1 MTLTEVLKEREA
13 QIELKKL
20 IDQIKAEQENEIIAQ
35 FNAIQSEKDKKEF
48 LKYQEKQKN
57 AGEVTRFLKKQM
69 QIKEEKRESERAE
82 VARDSENIAR
92 LNEQFLLE
100 KEKLA
105 GIHRKKQVDLRD
117 EYDRTLE
124 NKLRNKEAEQII
136 DEEENEE
143 IRVYANAKKKM
154 AIMKRQKELA
164 ILK

>member
-1 MTLTEVLKEREA
+1 LTLTEVLKEREA

-57 AGEVTRFLKKQM
+57 AGEVTQFLKKQM
-69 QIKEEKRESERAE
+69 QIKEEKRERERAE

>member
-1 MTLTEVLKEREA
+1 VLKEREA

-57 AGEVTRFLKKQM
+57 AGEVTQFLKKQM
-69 QIKEEKRESERAE
+69 QIKEEKRERERAE

>member
-1 MTLTEVLKEREA
+1 VLKEREA

>member
-57 AGEVTRFLKKQM
+57 AGEVTQFLKKQM
-69 QIKEEKRESERAE
+69 QIKEEKRERERAE

>member
-1 MTLTEVLKEREA
+1 MLKEREA

-57 AGEVTRFLKKQM
+57 AGEVTQFLKKQM
-69 QIKEEKRESERAE
+69 QIKEEKRERERAE

-92 LNEQFLLE
+92 LNEQFLSE

>member
-1 MTLTEVLKEREA
+1 LTLTEVLKEREA